1 MRDVTEGGGAWDARF
16 VGGTNSIIGF
26 EAAYVGTA
34 NSITTLN
41 NTANNPALVSNGLE
55 GNARLNIPIRRGPS
69 LFEPYGY
76 VGLGYSH
83 FNVSNYNSNTQTLSS
98 FSTSNDN
105 TMTVPVGGGFA
116 YAYKAFIADVRAGW
130 TAVYYDNML
139 NGNFGSNNG
148 ALNHW
153 NAGGQI
159 GFMF

>member
-1 MRDVTEGGGAWDARF
+1 
-16 VGGTNSIIGF
+16 
-26 EAAYVGTA
+26 
-34 NSITTLN
+34 
-41 NTANNPALVSNGLE
+41 
-55 GNARLNIPIRRGPS
+55 
-69 LFEPYGY
+69 
-76 VGLGYSH
+76 
-83 FNVSNYNSNTQTLSS
+83 
-98 FSTSNDN
+98 
-105 TMTVPVGGGFA
+105 MTVPVGGGFA